1 MRRLTFTEFDESFP
15 RQAVKLIMS
24 VGGREP
30 QAAHLIVRCLTK
42 KQKKQTLI
50 FFPPCLPLATYKFII
65 YFCPFIVF
73 SA

>member
-1 MRRLTFTEFDESFP
+1 MRRLSFTEFDESFP

-30 QAAHLIVRCLTK
+30 QAAHLILRCLTK
-42 KQKKQTLI
+42 KKTLI

>member
-1 MRRLTFTEFDESFP
+1 MRRLSFTEFDESFP

-42 KQKKQTLI
+42 KKTN
-50 FFPPCLPLATYKFII
+50 TYFLSTM
-65 YFCPFIVF
+65 PA
-73 SA
+73 SGHL